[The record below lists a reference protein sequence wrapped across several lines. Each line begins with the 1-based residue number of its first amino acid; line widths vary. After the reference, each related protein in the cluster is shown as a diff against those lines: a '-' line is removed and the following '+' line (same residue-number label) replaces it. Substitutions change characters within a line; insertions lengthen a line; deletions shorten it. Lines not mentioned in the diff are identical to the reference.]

1 MQNKQNTQSIQ
12 NSEKRCYIFPHF
24 MLSNIAKGIQSSH
37 AIVNMFNKYVPHRGN
52 NYKVSSK
59 DDIEKDPFEMLFDWS
74 FNYKTEIMLNP
85 GVSGD
90 LEELLFLL
98 QDEENFYPWAEFYED
113 EYSLKGIMTAISI
126 VIPEKIYNTASYIR
140 TKNFV
145 FDIDNFG
152 LVKCLDTSKTDIET
166 LQLIES
172 YGRFN
177 NFEMELVK
185 RLSYYRLAQ

>member
-1 MQNKQNTQSIQ
+1 MQNTQSIQ
-12 NSEKRCYIFPHF
+12 NSEKRLYTFPHF
-24 MLSNIAKGIQSSH
+24 MLSQLAKGIQTTHST
-37 AIVNMFNKYVPHRGN
+37 VGLFNKYVPHKGN
-52 NYKVSSK
+52 NYEVTSE

-74 FNYKTEIMLNP
+74 LNYKTEIMLNP

-90 LEELLFLL
+90 LEELLLLL
-98 QDEENFYPWAEFYED
+98 QDEENFYPWAEFHED

-126 VIPEKIYNTASYIR
+126 IIPEKIYNMASYIR
-140 TKNFV
+140 TKYFV
-145 FDIDNFG
+145 FDLDNLG

-177 NFEMELVK
+177 DFEMELVR